1 VSAVPEEALKETA
14 ATSEPPNRLA
24 SPEFFFLLQRIDRLD
39 EKLSR
44 EIKEVDLK
52 LSARI
57 DSLDEKLYSLDQ
69 KLSSR
74 IDRVEEKIDRVQD
87 RLDRLQDRV
96 DSIKFWAI
104 GAVITLI
111 VGFAGIILTLLQRL

>member
-52 LSARI
+52 LTARI
-57 DSLDEKLYSLDQ
+57 DNLDEKL
-69 KLSSR
+69 SR
-74 IDRVEEKIDRVQD
+74 EIKEVEV
-87 RLDRLQDRV
+87 RLDAKLDTLR
-96 DSIKFWAI
+96 FWTI

-111 VGFAGIILTLLQRL
+111 AGFAGVIIALLQR

>member
-1 VSAVPEEALKETA
+1 MSAVPEEALKEAA

-44 EIKEVDLK
+44 EIKEVEVK
-52 LSARI
+52 LDAK
-57 DSLDEKLYSLDQ
+57 LDTI
-69 KLSSR
+69 R
-74 IDRVEEKIDRVQD
+74 
-87 RLDRLQDRV
+87 
-96 DSIKFWAI
+96 FWAI

-111 VGFAGIILTLLQRL
+111 AGFAGVIIALLQR